1 MQLVKSTLKTLPI
14 VFIVAGS
21 LSILFAQNLALVAS
35 YSAQPVLEDVLITP
49 TSGQLRP
56 AYFIYPT
63 KVIQATQP
71 YRIIAQWNDISDK
84 FLNQQHSHLVYLGK
98 NNRLSNQS
106 ETRITRG
113 TTFRRQETKPILF
126 LADKWHF
133 AAYCTY
139 ANERLRFFNAA
150 RKPVKDFLFPQDA
163 SYLIIPPKAAFD
175 ENGKHLVF
183 FLNLA
188 HGMEDRDLPDLFFF
202 LGSGTRLWQYRLPF
216 QQVESLGIAN
226 KGQTI
231 IISGKFA
238 GSGDL
243 QTPYQTLLL
252 DVSAKILGSFPF
264 AFRRYD
270 FNADDSFLAL
280 ADIYSVRLISLLKK
294 APVFSQTVGAETRV
308 ITSCRFVAGDNIAIV
323 TGVAGFKDE
332 LKIYNDPE
340 IIIFN
345 SAGQKMA
352 QTRFERDYTIKGE
365 LVISASGE
373 QFGLAL
379 QDRFLVFQL
388 NN

>member
-1 MQLVKSTLKTLPI
+1 MQLVKFTIKTLPM
-14 VFIVAGS
+14 VFIVAGGLS
-21 LSILFAQNLALVAS
+21 LVFAQNLAPISS
-35 YSAQPVLEDVLITP
+35 YPAPPTLEDVLITP
-49 TSGQLRP
+49 SSRELHP
-56 AYFIYPT
+56 AYFLYPT
-63 KVIQATQP
+63 KVIQATPP

-84 FLNQQHSHLVYLGK
+84 FLNRQHSHLVYLGK

-106 ETRITRG
+106 ETRDTPG
-113 TTFRRQETKPILF
+113 TALRRQETKLILF

-150 RKPVKDFLFPQDA
+150 SKPVKEFLFPQDA
-163 SYLIIPPKAAFD
+163 SYLTIPPKAAFD
-175 ENGKHLVF
+175 KNGKHLVF

-188 HGMEDRDLPDLFFF
+188 HGMEDNDYPDLFFF
-202 LGSGTRLWQYRLPF
+202 LGTGTRLWQYRLPF

-226 KGQTI
+226 KGQFI
-231 IISGKFA
+231 IISGSFVSK
-238 GSGDL
+238 GDL
-243 QTPYQTLLL
+243 LTPYQTLLL
-252 DVSAKILGSFPF
+252 DSSAKIQGSFPF
-264 AFRRYD
+264 AFRQYD

-280 ADIYSVRLISLLKK
+280 ADNYSVRLINLFKK
-294 APVFSQTVGAETRV
+294 APVFSQTVGAEARV
-308 ITSCRFVAGDNIAIV
+308 ITSCRFVAGDNIAII

-345 SAGQKMA
+345 SVRQKMA

-365 LVISASGE
+365 LVVSASGE

-379 QDRFLVFQL
+379 QDRFLVFQV